1 MREKRLRSAGI
12 GRILSGNGENE
23 KMRNQKRR
31 NGKLREKHSGRG
43 IMLSLLSAL
52 LLTACGGTQPDSSE
66 TAAPSAQEEST
77 QAESY
82 DSVQEVPE
90 YSGEPYVEINDNQP
104 EFEEQELVTVSY
116 EEYSDL
122 DELGRCGEAEACI
135 GEDLMP
141 TEERE
146 SISQVEPTGWENKA
160 YDNVD
165 GRYLYNRCH
174 LIGYQ
179 LSGENANEEN
189 LITGTRYMNTEG
201 MLPFENMVADYVHET
216 DNHVMYRVTPVFEG
230 DDLVASGVQMEA
242 ESVEDDGKGICF
254 NVYVYN
260 VQPEITIDYS
270 TGDNWFSGSEDSE
283 NEDTEEGSGSGTQAA
298 EEQTYI
304 LNTNT
309 HKFHNPDCSGTK
321 DIKEKNR
328 EEYTGTREELLS
340 EGYEPCG
347 RCKP

>member
-1 MREKRLRSAGI
+1 MRKPKGRNENQREKYS
-12 GRILSGNGENE
+12 GRELILSV
-23 KMRNQKRR
+23 
-31 NGKLREKHSGRG
+31 LF
-43 IMLSLLSAL
+43 AL
-52 LLTACGGTQPDSSE
+52 LLTACGGAQPESSE
-66 TAAPSAQEEST
+66 TTVSSAQEETT
-77 QAESY
+77 QAENY
-82 DSVQEVPE
+82 DSVQDVPE

-116 EEYSDL
+116 EEYSEL

-146 SISQVEPTGWENKA
+146 PISQVEPTGWENKA

-165 GRYLYNRCH
+165 GKYLYNRCH

-201 MLPFENMVADYVHET
+201 MLPFENMVADYVHKTE
-216 DNHVMYRVTPVFEG
+216 NHVMYRVTPVFQG

-260 VQPEITIDYS
+260 VQPEITINYS
-270 TGDNWFSGSEDSE
+270 TGDNWFSGPEDEAKSSE
-283 NEDTEEGSGSGTQAA
+283 SGNQPA

-309 HKFHNPDCSGTK
+309 RRFHNPDCSGAK

>member
-1 MREKRLRSAGI
+1 
-12 GRILSGNGENE
+12 
-23 KMRNQKRR
+23 
-31 NGKLREKHSGRG
+31 
-43 IMLSLLSAL
+43 
-52 LLTACGGTQPDSSE
+52 
-66 TAAPSAQEEST
+66 
-77 QAESY
+77 
-82 DSVQEVPE
+82 
-90 YSGEPYVEINDNQP
+90 VEINDNQP

-146 SISQVEPTGWENKA
+146 SISQVEPTGWENKE

-165 GRYLYNRCH
+165 GKYLYNRCH

-179 LSGENANEEN
+179 LSGENANEDN

-216 DNHVMYRVTPVFEG
+216 ENHVMYRVTPVFEG
-230 DDLVASGVQMEA
+230 DDLVASGVHMEA

-270 TGDNWFSGSEDSE
+270 TGDNWFSGSEDK
-283 NEDTEEGSGSGTQAA
+283 DTEEGSGSGTQAA

-309 HKFHNPDCSGTK
+309 HKFHNPDCSGAK